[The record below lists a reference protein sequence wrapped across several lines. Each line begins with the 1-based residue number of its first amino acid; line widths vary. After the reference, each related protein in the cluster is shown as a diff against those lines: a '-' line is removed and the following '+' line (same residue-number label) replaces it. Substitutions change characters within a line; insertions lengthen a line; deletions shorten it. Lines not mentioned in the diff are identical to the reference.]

1 VVAVAEAVVAVVV
14 AIAAPETTVVTIA
27 EAIIAVPVTVASPFV
42 ALAVP
47 IGVVSVV
54 TTLAFAVQI
63 VAPVKG
69 LVTEVAVV
77 FDGVAQP
84 RFGALDAPLAASAI
98 VCLRARR
105 CGEKAECSKQ
115 DCHHGYFFAEFRN
128 IRLCFQGL
136 LLTLSTTLN
145 KMPAL
150 VLRAPGSD

>member
-1 VVAVAEAVVAVVV
+1 MVAIAEAVVAVVV
-14 AIAAPETTVVTIA
+14 AIAAPEVTVVTIA

-77 FDGVAQP
+77 FDGIAQP
-84 RFGALDAPLAASAI
+84 RFRAFDTPLAAPAVI
-98 VCLRARR
+98 CLRAWRSR
-105 CGEKAECSKQ
+105 QEAKCS
-115 DCHHGYFFAEFRN
+115 E
-128 IRLCFQGL
+128 
-136 LLTLSTTLN
+136 
-145 KMPAL
+145 
-150 VLRAPGSD
+150 